1 MLQEIMQAY
10 ADHVLF
16 EKYND
21 YVESEAEK
29 PITTPNQLKVILSGR
44 LLMHNRQEEG
54 DQFLNHCLNACDF
67 KQIFDNCKYFYS
79 PVIKDK
85 KLNTPHK
92 ILAQSRHL
100 RNKALF
106 KLYGEFIPD
115 LKALLAK
122 AEEVK
127 DIRGKGVADWQYKN
141 DVAMVIDDLLLML
154 AEISHNI
161 HNSVMLSFDGEDALR
176 HEKD

>member
-1 MLQEIMQAY
+1 MLQKIMQAY
-10 ADHVLF
+10 ADHVLA
-16 EKYND
+16 EKYSD
-21 YVESEAEK
+21 YLESEK
-29 PITTPNQLKVILSGR
+29 SITTPDQLKSILSGR
-44 LLMHNRQEEG
+44 LLGYNREKEAS
-54 DQFLNHCLNACDF
+54 QFLSSCLNACDF
-67 KQIFDNCKYFYS
+67 KQIFDNCKYAYS

-92 ILAQSRHL
+92 ILVQSRHL
-100 RNKALF
+100 RNEALF
-106 KLYGEFIPD
+106 KFYDKFLPD

-127 DIRGKGVADWQYKN
+127 DIKGKGVADWKYKN
-141 DVAMVIDDLLLML
+141 DVAMAIDDLLLML

>member
-1 MLQEIMQAY
+1 MLQKIMQAY
-10 ADHVLF
+10 ADHVLA

-21 YVESEAEK
+21 YLESEK
-29 PITTPNQLKVILSGR
+29 SITTPDQLKGILSGR
-44 LLMHNRQEEG
+44 LLGYNREEEVN
-54 DQFLNHCLNACDF
+54 QFLSRCLNACDF
-67 KQIFDNCKYFYS
+67 KQIFDNCKYAYS

-92 ILAQSRHL
+92 ILVQSRHL
-100 RNKALF
+100 RNEALF
-106 KLYGEFIPD
+106 KFYDKFLPD

-127 DIRGKGVADWQYKN
+127 DIKGKGVADWKYKN
-141 DVAMVIDDLLLML
+141 DVAVAIDDLLLML

>member
-1 MLQEIMQAY
+1 MLQKIMQAY
-10 ADHVLF
+10 ADHVLA

-21 YVESEAEK
+21 YLESEK
-29 PITTPNQLKVILSGR
+29 SITTPDQLKGILSGR
-44 LLMHNRQEEG
+44 LLGYNREEI
-54 DQFLNHCLNACDF
+54 DQFLIHCLNACDF
-67 KQIFDNCKYFYS
+67 KQIFDNCKYAYS

-92 ILAQSRHL
+92 ILVQSRHL
-100 RNKALF
+100 RNEALF

-127 DIRGKGVADWQYKN
+127 DIKGKGVADWKYKN
-141 DVAMVIDDLLLML
+141 DVAVAIDNLLLML

>member
-1 MLQEIMQAY
+1 MLQKIMQAY

-16 EKYND
+16 NSYADMLE
-21 YVESEAEK
+21 EGII
-29 PITTPNQLKVILSGR
+29 ITTPDQLEGIITDRFLVSD
-44 LLMHNRQEEG
+44 NREEI
-54 DQFLNHCLNACDF
+54 DQFLIHCLNACDF
-67 KQIFDNCKYFYS
+67 KQIFDNCKYAYS

-92 ILAQSRHL
+92 ILVQSRHL
-100 RNKALF
+100 RNEALF

-127 DIRGKGVADWQYKN
+127 DIKGKGVADWKYKN
-141 DVAMVIDDLLLML
+141 DVAVAIDDLLLML

>member
-1 MLQEIMQAY
+1 MLQKIMQAY
-10 ADHVLF
+10 ADYVLF
-16 EKYND
+16 KKYND
-21 YVESEAEK
+21 YLESGAEK
-29 PITTPNQLKVILSGR
+29 PITTPDQLRRVVGGR
-44 LLMHNRQEEG
+44 LLVSNRQEEV
-54 DQFLNHCLNACDF
+54 DQFIMRCLDACDF
-67 KQIFDNCKYFYS
+67 KQIFDNCKYAYS

-92 ILAQSRHL
+92 ILVQSRHL
-100 RNKALF
+100 RNEALF
-106 KLYGEFIPD
+106 KFYDKFLPD

-127 DIRGKGVADWQYKN
+127 DIKGKGVADWQYKN
-141 DVAMVIDDLLLML
+141 DVAMAIDDLLLML

-161 HNSVMLSFDGEDALR
+161 HNSVMLSFDGEGALR

>member
-1 MLQEIMQAY
+1 MLQKIMQAY
-10 ADHVLF
+10 AEHVLA
-16 EKYND
+16 EKHKD
-21 YVESEAEK
+21 YFESEAEK
-29 PITTPNQLKVILSGR
+29 PITTPDQLRRVVGGR
-44 LLMHNRQEEG
+44 LLVSNRQEEA
-54 DQFLNHCLNACDF
+54 DQFIMHCLDACDF
-67 KQIFDNCKYFYS
+67 KQIFDNCKYAYS

-92 ILAQSRHL
+92 ILVQSRHL

-106 KLYGEFIPD
+106 KLYDKFVPD

-127 DIRGKGVADWQYKN
+127 DIKGKGVADWKYKN
-141 DVAMVIDDLLLML
+141 DVAVAIDDLLIML

-161 HNSVMLSFDGEDALR
+161 HNSVMLSFDGEEALR

>member
-1 MLQEIMQAY
+1 MLQKIMQAY
-10 ADHVLF
+10 ADHVLT

-21 YVESEAEK
+21 YLESEK
-29 PITTPNQLKVILSGR
+29 SITTPNQLEGIITDR
-44 LLMHNRQEEG
+44 LLVSDNREEANL
-54 DQFLNHCLNACDF
+54 FLSSCLNACDF
-67 KQIFDNCKYFYS
+67 KQIFDNCKYAYS

-92 ILAQSRHL
+92 ILVQSRHL
-100 RNKALF
+100 RNEALF

-127 DIRGKGVADWQYKN
+127 DIKGKGVADWKYKN
-141 DVAMVIDDLLLML
+141 DVAVAIDDLLLML

>member
-1 MLQEIMQAY
+1 MLQKIMQAY

-21 YVESEAEK
+21 YFESEVEK
-29 PITTPNQLKVILSGR
+29 PITTPNQLKDILSGR
-44 LLMHNRQEEG
+44 LLGYNREKEA
-54 DQFLNHCLNACDF
+54 DQFIMNCLNACDF

-92 ILAQSRHL
+92 ILVQSRHL
-100 RNKALF
+100 RNEALF

-127 DIRGKGVADWQYKN
+127 DIKGKGVADWKYKN
-141 DVAMVIDDLLLML
+141 DVAVAIDDLLLML

-161 HNSVMLSFDGEDALR
+161 HNSVMLSFDGEDALDN
-176 HEKD
+176 EKD

>member
-1 MLQEIMQAY
+1 MLQKIMQAY
-10 ADHVLF
+10 ADHVLV

-21 YVESEAEK
+21 YLESEK
-29 PITTPNQLKVILSGR
+29 SITTPNQLKGILSER
-44 LLMHNRQEEG
+44 LLGYNRQEEV
-54 DQFLNHCLNACDF
+54 DQFLSCCLNACDF
-67 KQIFDNCKYFYS
+67 KQIFDNCKYAYS

-92 ILAQSRHL
+92 ILVQSRHL
-100 RNKALF
+100 RNEALF

-127 DIRGKGVADWQYKN
+127 DIKGKGVADWKYKN
-141 DVAMVIDDLLLML
+141 DVAVAIDGLLLML

>member
-1 MLQEIMQAY
+1 MLQKIMQAY
-10 ADHVLF
+10 ADHVLT

-21 YVESEAEK
+21 YLESEK
-29 PITTPNQLKVILSGR
+29 SITTPDQLKGILSGR
-44 LLMHNRQEEG
+44 LLGYNREKEANL
-54 DQFLNHCLNACDF
+54 FLSSCLNACDF
-67 KQIFDNCKYFYS
+67 KQIFDNCKYAYS

-92 ILAQSRHL
+92 ILVQSRHL
-100 RNKALF
+100 RNEALF

-127 DIRGKGVADWQYKN
+127 DIKGKGVADWKYKN
-141 DVAMVIDDLLLML
+141 DVAVAIDYLLLML

-161 HNSVMLSFDGEDALR
+161 HNSVMLAFDGEDALR

>member
-1 MLQEIMQAY
+1 MLQKIMQAY
-10 ADHVLF
+10 ADQVLT

-21 YVESEAEK
+21 YLESEK
-29 PITTPNQLKVILSGR
+29 SITTPDQLKGILSGR
-44 LLMHNRQEEG
+44 LLGYNREEEANL
-54 DQFLNHCLNACDF
+54 FLSCCLNACDF
-67 KQIFDNCKYFYS
+67 KQIFDNCKYAYS

-92 ILAQSRHL
+92 ILVQSRHL
-100 RNKALF
+100 RNEALF

-127 DIRGKGVADWQYKN
+127 DIKGKGVADWKYKN
-141 DVAMVIDDLLLML
+141 DVAVAIDNLLLML

>member
-1 MLQEIMQAY
+1 MLQKIMQAY
-10 ADHVLF
+10 ADHVLT
-16 EKYND
+16 EKYGD
-21 YVESEAEK
+21 YLESEK
-29 PITTPNQLKVILSGR
+29 SITTPGQLKGILSGR
-44 LLMHNRQEEG
+44 LLGYNREEEVN
-54 DQFLNHCLNACDF
+54 QFLSSCLNACDF
-67 KQIFDNCKYFYS
+67 KQIFDNCKYAYS

-92 ILAQSRHL
+92 ILVQSRHL
-100 RNKALF
+100 RNEALF

-127 DIRGKGVADWQYKN
+127 DIKGKGVADWKYKN
-141 DVAMVIDDLLLML
+141 DVAVAIDNLLIML

>member
-1 MLQEIMQAY
+1 MLQKIMQAY
-10 ADHVLF
+10 ADHVLA

-21 YVESEAEK
+21 YLESEK
-29 PITTPNQLKVILSGR
+29 SITTPDQLKGILSGR
-44 LLMHNRQEEG
+44 LLGYNREEEV
-54 DQFLNHCLNACDF
+54 DQFLSCCLDACDF
-67 KQIFDNCKYFYS
+67 KQIFDNCKYAYS

-92 ILAQSRHL
+92 ILVQSRHL

-106 KLYGEFIPD
+106 KLYDEFVPD

-127 DIRGKGVADWQYKN
+127 DIKGKGVADWKYKN
-141 DVAMVIDDLLLML
+141 DVAVAIDYLLLML

-161 HNSVMLSFDGEDALR
+161 HNSVMLAFDGEDALR

>member
-1 MLQEIMQAY
+1 MLQKIMQAY
-10 ADHVLF
+10 ADHVLA

-21 YVESEAEK
+21 YFESGAEK
-29 PITTPNQLKVILSGR
+29 PITTPVQLRRVVGGR
-44 LLMHNRQEEG
+44 LLVSNRLGEV
-54 DQFLNHCLNACDF
+54 DQFIMSCLDACDF
-67 KQIFDNCKYFYS
+67 KQIFDNCKYAYS

-92 ILAQSRHL
+92 ILVQSRHL
-100 RNKALF
+100 RNEALF
-106 KLYGEFIPD
+106 KFYDKFLPD

-127 DIRGKGVADWQYKN
+127 DIKGKGVADWKYKN
-141 DVAMVIDDLLLML
+141 DVAMAIDDLLLML

>member
-1 MLQEIMQAY
+1 MLQKIMQAY
-10 ADHVLF
+10 ADYVLA

-21 YVESEAEK
+21 YLESEK
-29 PITTPNQLKVILSGR
+29 PITTPDQLKGILSGR
-44 LLMHNRQEEG
+44 LLGYNREEEVN
-54 DQFLNHCLNACDF
+54 QFLSHCLNACDF
-67 KQIFDNCKYFYS
+67 KQIFDNCKYAYS

-92 ILAQSRHL
+92 ILVQSRHL
-100 RNKALF
+100 RNEALF
-106 KLYGEFIPD
+106 KLYDKFLPD

-127 DIRGKGVADWQYKN
+127 DIKGKGVADWKYKN
-141 DVAMVIDDLLLML
+141 DVAMAIDDLLLML

>member
-1 MLQEIMQAY
+1 MLQKIMQAY
-10 ADHVLF
+10 AEDVLA
-16 EKYND
+16 EKHKD
-21 YVESEAEK
+21 YLESEAEK
-29 PITTPNQLKVILSGR
+29 PITTPDQLKGILSGR
-44 LLMHNRQEEG
+44 LLGYNREKEA
-54 DQFLNHCLNACDF
+54 DQFIMNCLNACDF
-67 KQIFDNCKYFYS
+67 KQIFDNCKYAYS

-92 ILAQSRHL
+92 ILVQSRHL
-100 RNKALF
+100 RNEALF
-106 KLYGEFIPD
+106 KLYDEFIPD

-127 DIRGKGVADWQYKN
+127 DIRGKGVADWKYKN
-141 DVAMVIDDLLLML
+141 DVAIAISDLLIML

-161 HNSVMLSFDGEDALR
+161 NNSVMLSFDGEDALR

>member
-1 MLQEIMQAY
+1 MLQKIMQTY
-10 ADHVLF
+10 AEHVLT

-21 YVESEAEK
+21 FLESEAEK
-29 PITTPNQLKVILSGR
+29 PITTPDQLRRVVGDH
-44 LLMHNRQEEG
+44 LLVSNRQEEV
-54 DQFLNHCLNACDF
+54 DKFIMYCLNACDF
-67 KQIFDNCKYFYS
+67 KQIFDNCKYAYS

-92 ILAQSRHL
+92 ILVQSRHL
-100 RNKALF
+100 RNEALF

-127 DIRGKGVADWQYKN
+127 DIKGKGVADWKYKN
-141 DVAMVIDDLLLML
+141 DVAVAIDDLLLML

>member
-1 MLQEIMQAY
+1 MLQKIMQAY

-16 EKYND
+16 KKYND
-21 YVESEAEK
+21 YLESEAEK
-29 PITTPNQLKVILSGR
+29 PITTPDQLRGVVGGR
-44 LLMHNRQEEG
+44 LLMHNRQEEV
-54 DQFLNHCLNACDF
+54 DQFIMHCLNACDF
-67 KQIFDNCKYFYS
+67 KQIFDNCKYAYS

-92 ILAQSRHL
+92 ILVQSRHL
-100 RNKALF
+100 RNEALF
-106 KLYGEFIPD
+106 KLYDEFIPD

-127 DIRGKGVADWQYKN
+127 DIKGKGVADWKYKN
-141 DVAMVIDDLLLML
+141 DVAVAIDDLLLML

>member
-1 MLQEIMQAY
+1 MLQKIMQAY
-10 ADHVLF
+10 ADHVLA
-16 EKYND
+16 EKYKD
-21 YVESEAEK
+21 YLEPEK
-29 PITTPNQLKVILSGR
+29 SITTPDQLKGILSGR
-44 LLMHNRQEEG
+44 LLGYNREKEVN
-54 DQFLNHCLNACDF
+54 QFLNHCLNACDF
-67 KQIFDNCKYFYS
+67 KQIFDNCKYAYS
-79 PVIKDK
+79 PIIKDK

-92 ILAQSRHL
+92 ILVQSRHL
-100 RNKALF
+100 RNEALF
-106 KLYGEFIPD
+106 KLYDEFIPD

-127 DIRGKGVADWQYKN
+127 DIKGKGVADWKYKN
-141 DVAMVIDDLLLML
+141 DVAVAIDDLLLML

>member
-1 MLQEIMQAY
+1 MLQKIMQAY
-10 ADHVLF
+10 ADHVLT

-21 YVESEAEK
+21 YLESEK
-29 PITTPNQLKVILSGR
+29 SITTPNQLEGIITDR
-44 LLMHNRQEEG
+44 LLVSDNREEANL
-54 DQFLNHCLNACDF
+54 FLSSCLNACDF
-67 KQIFDNCKYFYS
+67 KQIFDNCKYAYS

-92 ILAQSRHL
+92 ILVQSRHL
-100 RNKALF
+100 RNEALF

-127 DIRGKGVADWQYKN
+127 DIKGKGVADWKYKN
-141 DVAMVIDDLLLML
+141 DVAVAIDYLLLML

-161 HNSVMLSFDGEDALR
+161 HNSVMLAFDGEDALR

>member
-1 MLQEIMQAY
+1 MLQKIMQAY
-10 ADHVLF
+10 ADHVLA
-16 EKYND
+16 EKYKD
-21 YVESEAEK
+21 YLEPEK
-29 PITTPNQLKVILSGR
+29 SITTPDQLKGILSGR
-44 LLMHNRQEEG
+44 LLGYNREKEVN
-54 DQFLNHCLNACDF
+54 QFLNHCLNACDF
-67 KQIFDNCKYFYS
+67 KQIFDNCKYAYS
-79 PVIKDK
+79 PIIKDK

-92 ILAQSRHL
+92 ILVQSRHL
-100 RNKALF
+100 RNEALF
-106 KLYGEFIPD
+106 KLYDEFIPD

-127 DIRGKGVADWQYKN
+127 DIKGKGVADWKYKN
-141 DVAMVIDDLLLML
+141 DVAMAIDDLLLML

>member
-1 MLQEIMQAY
+1 MLQKIMQAY
-10 ADHVLF
+10 ADHVLT
-16 EKYND
+16 EKYL
-21 YVESEAEK
+21 ESEAEK
-29 PITTPNQLKVILSGR
+29 PITTPDQLKVILSGR
-44 LLMHNRQEEG
+44 LLGYNRQEEA
-54 DQFLNHCLNACDF
+54 DQFIMRCLDACDF
-67 KQIFDNCKYFYS
+67 KQIFDNCKYVYS
-79 PVIKDK
+79 PLIKDK

-92 ILAQSRHL
+92 ILVQSRHL
-100 RNKALF
+100 RNEALF

-122 AEEVK
+122 AEEVY
-127 DIRGKGVADWQYKN
+127 DIKGKGVADWQYKN
-141 DVAMVIDDLLLML
+141 DVAMVIDNLLLML

>member
-1 MLQEIMQAY
+1 MLQKIMQAY
-10 ADHVLF
+10 ADHVLA

-21 YVESEAEK
+21 YLESEK
-29 PITTPNQLKVILSGR
+29 PITTPNQLKGILSER
-44 LLMHNRQEEG
+44 LLGYNRQEEV

-67 KQIFDNCKYFYS
+67 KQIFDNCKYAYS
-79 PVIKDK
+79 PLIKDK

-92 ILAQSRHL
+92 ILVQSRHL
-100 RNKALF
+100 RNVALF
-106 KLYGEFIPD
+106 KLYDEFIPD
-115 LKALLAK
+115 LRALLAK

-127 DIRGKGVADWQYKN
+127 DIKGKGVADWKYKN
-141 DVAMVIDDLLLML
+141 DVAVAIDDLLIML

>member
-1 MLQEIMQAY
+1 MLQKIMQAY
-10 ADHVLF
+10 ADYVLA

-21 YVESEAEK
+21 YLESEK
-29 PITTPNQLKVILSGR
+29 SITTPDQLKGILSGR
-44 LLMHNRQEEG
+44 LLGYNREKEVN
-54 DQFLNHCLNACDF
+54 QFLNHCLNACDF
-67 KQIFDNCKYFYS
+67 KQIFDNCKYAYS
-79 PVIKDK
+79 PIIKDK

-92 ILAQSRHL
+92 ILVQSRHL
-100 RNKALF
+100 RNEALF
-106 KLYGEFIPD
+106 KLYDEFIPD

-127 DIRGKGVADWQYKN
+127 DIKGKGVADWKYKN
-141 DVAMVIDDLLLML
+141 DVAVAIDDLLLML